1 MLGRRRWNTDHW
13 FLIALCPDCA
23 IFAWIA
29 LHALV
34 GKTPSAGRGNP
45 LLPSCEPI
53 RKPLASHRPRLVSLG
68 SLANNVQTHQHKLHF
83 KTLRCA
89 SISTTFYPFSLTLC
103 FNATASEQTIWKSW
117 ISRNSPSRKVLFV
130 GPLSNLLLLMES
142 AGRTQYYWIWILVT
156 CQWPFFFGLY
166 VPWAMAPRSCN
177 AHISFNLTLILART
191 TQLPALGAITQKCN
205 TFFFSC
211 HFILLPSILK
221 ALFSVFDHKGPILPV
236 QAGNFSYFGSFAIW
250 QKNTLLLNYHWL
262 SIMK

>member
-1 MLGRRRWNTDHW
+1 MSRHTSTSYILRHLDVLA
-13 FLIALCPDCA
+13 FLQLFILFLSHYAL
-23 IFAWIA
+23 
-29 LHALV
+29 
-34 GKTPSAGRGNP
+34 TPLP
-45 LLPSCEPI
+45 LS
-53 RKPLASHRPRLVSLG
+53 K
-68 SLANNVQTHQHKLHF
+68 QFQ
-83 KTLRCA
+83 
-89 SISTTFYPFSLTLC
+89 
-103 FNATASEQTIWKSW
+103 KSW
-117 ISRNSPSRKVLFV
+117 ISRNSPSRKALFV

-142 AGRTQYYWIWILVT
+142 AGRTRYNWIWILVT

-250 QKNTLLLNYHWL
+250 QKSTLLLDYHWL
-262 SIMK
+262 SIMKWHINIRRWWTIWWHIWT

>member
-1 MLGRRRWNTDHW
+1 M
-13 FLIALCPDCA
+13 C
-23 IFAWIA
+23 
-29 LHALV
+29 
-34 GKTPSAGRGNP
+34 
-45 LLPSCEPI
+45 
-53 RKPLASHRPRLVSLG
+53 
-68 SLANNVQTHQHKLHF
+68 
-83 KTLRCA
+83 
-89 SISTTFYPFSLTLC
+89 ISTTFYPFSLTLC

-205 TFFFSC
+205 TFFFC
-211 HFILLPSILK
+211 CRFILLPFILK
-221 ALFSVFDHKGPILPV
+221 ALLPPKLQRRGLVFKGKLV
-236 QAGNFSYFGSFAIW
+236 TMERVW
-250 QKNTLLLNYHWL
+250 WVTMERVWWVTL
-262 SIMK
+262 ICA